1 MRGWPTYRAIYILC
15 VAGVPF
21 SRLLMFINYGG
32 FNSQYQ
38 IVCDHCAAGVRHGQG
53 ASDTVSDFSQC
64 CRLQVNFHHIL
75 ADMRK
80 YHFMEPR
87 LSSVWMREKSL
98 SYLEP
103 LSWIDSGSISGQT
116 RCPCWPANGHM
127 HHQVWFHYSNITPP
141 KQRGTLTLTKTRLSY
156 LEVYLYPVVNSLLQ
170 RKWGLLEVLQVSWKH
185 LRTSVKQH
193 RGKASFPGMC
203 TKSESG

>member
-1 MRGWPTYRAIYILC
+1 
-15 VAGVPF
+15 
-21 SRLLMFINYGG
+21 MFINYGR

-53 ASDTVSDFSQC
+53 ASDRISDFSRC

-80 YHFMEPR
+80 YHFVEPR
-87 LSSVWMREKSL
+87 LSSVWMRKKNKKSL

-103 LSWIDSGSISGQT
+103 LSWINSGSISGQT
-116 RCPCWPANGHM
+116 RFPCWPANGHM
-127 HHQVWFHYSNITPP
+127 HHQVGFRYSNSNITPS
-141 KQRGTLTLTKTRLSY
+141 KQRGTLTLTKTSLSY

-170 RKWGLLEVLQVSWKH
+170 RKRGLLEAIQVSWKR
-185 LRTSVKQH
+185 LRTSVKQQ

-203 TKSESG
+203 TKWETG